1 MNKFVKGP
9 FNWGLVNGYCHPEF
23 KKYFSLTSTMTSTL
37 LYYND

>member
-9 FNWGLVNGYCHPEF
+9 FKWGWVNGHCHPEF
-23 KKYFSLTSTMTSTL
+23 YKYFSLTSTMTSTL